1 MDRNQFTFYESFF
14 AAISRIKNKTARCDA
29 YDAICGFALKGTVPD
44 LEKMADAAAIAFDL
58 IRPVLESANEKSKG
72 GKNSARSREDN
83 RKMSARSREDNR
95 KMSARSRE
103 DAAKDI
109 EGEGDIDIEN
119 ECYPLNP
126 LTANLRKCAED
137 WIAYREE
144 KGDPLTMV
152 GTKMLAELIQQNA
165 TVYGEAAVIGVIRAS
180 IASGYKG
187 ITWDALRKSEPSKAE
202 RQKKASNSMAQ
213 MVDDF
218 MREAS
223 E

>member
-29 YDAICGFALKGTVPD
+29 YDAICGFALKGTMPD

-83 RKMSARSREDNR
+83 RKMSARSH
-95 KMSARSRE
+95 E

-126 LTANLRKCAED
+126 LTANLRRCAED

-152 GTKMLAELIQQNA
+152 GAKMLAELIQQNA
-165 TVYGEAAVIGVIRAS
+165 TVFGEAAVIGVIRAS

-187 ITWDALRKSEPSKAE
+187 ITWDALPRSESKAE
-202 RQKKASNSMAQ
+202 RKAKASASMEQ
-213 MVDDF
+213 MVDEF
-218 MREAS
+218 MQEVNG
-223 E
+223 

>member
-1 MDRNQFTFYESFF
+1 MERNQFTFYESFF

-58 IRPVLESANEKSKG
+58 IRPVLESASEKSKG
-72 GKNSARSREDN
+72 GKTSARSREDK
-83 RKMSARSREDNR
+83 RKTSARSH
-95 KMSARSRE
+95 E

-126 LTANLRKCAED
+126 LTENLRRCAED

-165 TVYGEAAVIGVIRAS
+165 TVYGEAAVIGVIRGS

-187 ITWDALRKSEPSKAE
+187 ITWDALRRSEPSKAE
-202 RQKKASNSMAQ
+202 RKAKASASMEQ
-213 MVDDF
+213 MVDEF
-218 MREAS
+218 MREGS
-223 E
+223 P